1 MCDPTDAAAAPALD
15 DDVPAPV
22 LGVKTRPHT
31 IRPWPTLDVVDGGR
45 MPLRFGEFLVQER
58 ALDRE
63 QLFRALQMQDRVPGI
78 PIGQCAVALGFLTMS
93 EVEWMYQRFATLLVT
108 LEA

>member
-1 MCDPTDAAAAPALD
+1 MCDPTDAAAAPAFD

-22 LGVKTRPHT
+22 PGVKTRPHT

-58 ALDRE
+58 ALDRG